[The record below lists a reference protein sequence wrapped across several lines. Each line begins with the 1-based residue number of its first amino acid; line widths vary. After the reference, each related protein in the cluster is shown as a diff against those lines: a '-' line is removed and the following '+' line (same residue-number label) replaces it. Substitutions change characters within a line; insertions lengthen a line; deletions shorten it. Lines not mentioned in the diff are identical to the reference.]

1 MIRVAAA
8 AAALAVALTAC
19 GASSSGGG
27 LSPSEYRA
35 KVNALCTANN
45 AQIKALPAGTQNSL
59 AGLNKEYAIALAT
72 LHKIKAVAP
81 PSSLAGTV
89 KTWVGVL
96 DQEET
101 AVTKILNDLKTGQTA
116 QAELAAAQAQALVT
130 QDDLDAKKLGLAA
143 CAASVQPG
151 GG

>member
-1 MIRVAAA
+1 
-8 AAALAVALTAC
+8 
-19 GASSSGGG
+19 SSSGGG
-27 LSPSEYRA
+27 LSPPQYRA
-35 KVNALCTANN
+35 KVNALCAANN

-59 AGLNKEYAIALAT
+59 AGLNKEYAIALGT
-72 LHKIKAVAP
+72 LHQIRAVSP
-81 PSSLAGTV
+81 PSSLSGTV

-116 QAELAAAQAQALVT
+116 QAELAAAQAQSLVT
-130 QDDLDAKKLGLAA
+130 QDDVDAKNLGLAA